1 MKDLKFLGKVL
12 ICMLMCLNFVACSD
26 DDNDFLAFDS
36 TTIIGQWVITDVQ
49 GSSEWSWISKG
60 ETMTFNADGTCITGH
75 WMENVYRIEDGC
87 IHTYNNDSG
96 EPMFIYT
103 LIENKGSK
111 LSVKV
116 QGTLDESNSS
126 VVIKKKKNI

>member
-1 MKDLKFLGKVL
+1 M
-12 ICMLMCLNFVACSD
+12 
-26 DDNDFLAFDS
+26 
-36 TTIIGQWVITDVQ
+36 ITDVQ

-126 VVIKKKKNI
+126 VVIEISKNI